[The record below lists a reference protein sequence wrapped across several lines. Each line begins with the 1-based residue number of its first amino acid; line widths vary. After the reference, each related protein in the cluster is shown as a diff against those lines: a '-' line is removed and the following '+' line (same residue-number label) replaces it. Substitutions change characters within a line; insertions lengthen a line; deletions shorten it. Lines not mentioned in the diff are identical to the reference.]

1 MMASK
6 CWLIPEKSKQ
16 PCQLFVSIA
25 VESVS
30 DGQTQCVHTHGTP
43 VENPRAFNVAA
54 AAMTAGEGAGD
65 DMDCMMTAAA
75 SAP

>member
-1 MMASK
+1 
-6 CWLIPEKSKQ
+6 
-16 PCQLFVSIA
+16 
-25 VESVS
+25 VS
-30 DGQTQCVHTHGTP
+30 DGYTQCAHKHGTP

-54 AAMTAGEGAGD
+54 AAMTAREGAGD